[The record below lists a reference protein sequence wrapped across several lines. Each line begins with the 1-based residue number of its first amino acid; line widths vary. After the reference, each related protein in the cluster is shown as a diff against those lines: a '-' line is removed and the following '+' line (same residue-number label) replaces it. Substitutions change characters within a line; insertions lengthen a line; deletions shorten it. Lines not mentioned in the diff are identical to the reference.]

1 MTRPPPDPALKLTS
15 WLLYNQSRRGL
26 SPLQVQIMR
35 FLVVR
40 HPGFCGDVTTGTI
53 IMAIGRRPDNVG
65 YASVSRALRRL
76 ENVGLVH

>member
-1 MTRPPPDPALKLTS
+1 
-15 WLLYNQSRRGL
+15 
-26 SPLQVQIMR
+26 
-35 FLVVR
+35 VVR